1 MKPLRLGLA
10 PRQRWRRAI
19 IFTSFLLFP
28 ITLNYFSPVLIL
40 QGAIKGVVTASAI
53 TFGLLFLSGL
63 FFGRGFCAWVCPG
76 AGLQE
81 PLMAVN
87 PKAVASPTA
96 DKIKWILWVPWMT
109 AILTCYALAAITGP
123 HGLRFQP
130 LYMMPSGISVAQP
143 MMYFP
148 YFTVLALIVWLAL
161 AVGRRGFCHA
171 ACWMAPFLIL
181 GTRTGDALGLLRLR
195 LDSRA
200 EECDRCGAC
209 GKHCLM
215 SLPVPDMAASGDTR
229 HPECVLCG
237 ECADVCPKGVLQL
250 GFAKAGKK
258 I

>member
-1 MKPLRLGLA
+1 VKPLRLGLA

-40 QGAIKGVVTASAI
+40 QGAIKGAVTASAVV
-53 TFGLLFLSGL
+53 FGLLFLSGL
-63 FFGRGFCAWVCPG
+63 VFGRGFCAWVCPG

-81 PLMAVN
+81 SLFAVN
-87 PKAVASPTA
+87 PQEMASRTA
-96 DKIKWILWVPWMT
+96 GKVKWILWVPWMT
-109 AILTCYALAAITGP
+109 AILTCYALAGSS
-123 HGLRFQP
+123 LRFQP

-143 MMYFP
+143 MMYIP

-161 AVGRRGFCHA
+161 ALGKRGFCHA

-181 GTRTGDALGLLRLR
+181 GTRAGDALGLRGLRLNAR
-195 LDSRA
+195 P
-200 EECDRCGAC
+200 EECDRCGVC
-209 GKHCLM
+209 RKHCLM

-237 ECADVCPKGVLQL
+237 ECADACPKNALKL
-250 GFAKAGKK
+250 DFAKNGKK